1 MRRTFVMLGMTAM
14 LALVGCGSTMTYT
27 LRGSPRSPELDAKIV
42 AEVRKEAAM
51 TTLKISAEHLAP
63 PGRIGSGS
71 TYVAWFK
78 NEKGDWTRI
87 GALKYDEGDRKGGLE
102 GASVPLTTFD
112 LAITVE
118 SSATAKE
125 RSSDVLFS
133 QHVN

>member
-1 MRRTFVMLGMTAM
+1 MRGSLAMMGLTA
-14 LALVGCGSTMTYT
+14 LLTLVGCGSTMTYT
-27 LRGSPRSPELDAKIV
+27 LKGSPRSPELDAKIV
-42 AEVRKEAAM
+42 AEVRKQAYM

-63 PGRIGSGS
+63 PSRIGSGG

-87 GALKYDEGDRKGGLE
+87 GALSYDEGDRKGGLE

-118 SSATAKE
+118 SSAGAKD
-125 RSSDVLFS
+125 RSSDVLFT